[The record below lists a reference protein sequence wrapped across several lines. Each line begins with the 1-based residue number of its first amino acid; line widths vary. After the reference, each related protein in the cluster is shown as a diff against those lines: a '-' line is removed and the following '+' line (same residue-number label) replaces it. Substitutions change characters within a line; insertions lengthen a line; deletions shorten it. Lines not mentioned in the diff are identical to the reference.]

1 MKTFLKK
8 HIFLLVGILVIVI
21 AGWLIKNQNSK
32 SPVNSNLTPTNE
44 SLKPSTP
51 TSQNISGLLKLSD
64 NTQRGN
70 LMLETAKEKI
80 YLFTGRDYSKLLN
93 TQVVLKINGTL
104 ENFSLIDI
112 TAK

>member
-1 MKTFLKK
+1 MKNFLKK
-8 HIFLLVGILVIVI
+8 HTYQIIGVIIVLI
-21 AGWLIKNQNSK
+21 GLWLIKHNQ
-32 SPVNSNLTPTNE
+32 P
-44 SLKPSTP
+44 
-51 TSQNISGLLKLSD
+51 NISSNPTPMPIDAKLDTTQSKPEELTGLLKLSD

-70 LMLETAKEKI
+70 LMLETTKEKI

-112 TAK
+112 IAK